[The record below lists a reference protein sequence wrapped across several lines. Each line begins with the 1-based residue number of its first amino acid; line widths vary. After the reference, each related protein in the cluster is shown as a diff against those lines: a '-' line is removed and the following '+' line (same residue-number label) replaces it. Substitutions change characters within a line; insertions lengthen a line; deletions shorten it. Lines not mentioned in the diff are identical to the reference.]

1 MSIEYIDGIRLYRS
15 LIAGLRRVVSRQ
27 EYLNKINVFP
37 VPDGDTG
44 TNMAFTLTSIEEGIQ
59 NNAYSDIKKMSMA
72 IADSAL
78 DGARGNSGA
87 ILAQFFVGFADGIK
101 DVKKINT
108 DEFSQAISHAKNY
121 SYDALTKPRE
131 GTILSVIRSW
141 SESLE
146 SSSKK
151 SNDFLTILSSGLI
164 NAQKALEKTPQQLE
178 VLAKAGVLDAG
189 AQGFVDM
196 LSGIQEFIELGSITE
211 TDLTIIESF
220 EKEVITTTNEKYQ
233 YCTECIILG
242 ENIPR
247 RLLKE
252 RLMDLGDSI
261 VLAGTKIKAKVHIHS
276 DEPHKVFTLCKE
288 YGSIQGEKTDDMI
301 KQQADAHSSHS
312 STAIIVD
319 SGCDLP
325 EEIIDNMNIHVI
337 PVRLNF
343 GNTHYV
349 DKVSLTSD
357 EFWKELKT
365 NPNHPQTSQPSPG
378 DFRRQYQFLSSH
390 YESAI
395 SIHLPEALSG
405 TYQSAITAAKSLS
418 TFSVNILDSFS
429 GTIGTGLIAMRTA
442 EAIAKGKNINEVK
455 IIAKQAIENTQL
467 YVGLD
472 NLDNIVKGGR
482 ISPTVQKIANFFK
495 INPYLAFKKDG
506 LKPVGISFGN
516 NDKANKFRKFV
527 ENKIPKNKKVRIG
540 ISHAQMN
547 IFVENWIKSLINRFG
562 ENNVI
567 TTDIGPAL
575 GVHTGPKVL
584 CFAIQILNDNLN
596 K

>member
-1 MSIEYIDGIRLYRS
+1 MSIKYIDGIRLYRS
-15 LIAGLRRVVSRQ
+15 LLAGLRRVVSRQ

-44 TNMAFTLTSIEEGIQ
+44 TNMAYTLTSIEERIQ

-196 LSGIQEFIELGSITE
+196 LSGIQEFVELGSITE

-442 EAIAKGKNINEVK
+442 EAIAKGKNTNEVK

>member
-15 LIAGLRRVVSRQ
+15 LLAGLRRVVSRQ

-44 TNMAFTLTSIEEGIQ
+44 TNMAYTLTSIEERIQ

-196 LSGIQEFIELGSITE
+196 LSGIQEFVELGSITE

-301 KQQADAHSSHS
+301 KQQVDAHSSHS
-312 STAIIVD
+312 SIAIIVD

>member
-196 LSGIQEFIELGSITE
+196 LSGIQEFVELGSITE

-312 STAIIVD
+312 SIAIIVD

-405 TYQSAITAAKSLS
+405 TYQSAITAEKSLS

>member
-196 LSGIQEFIELGSITE
+196 LSGIQEFVELGSITE

-325 EEIIDNMNIHVI
+325 EEIIDTMNIHVI

>member
-196 LSGIQEFIELGSITE
+196 LSGIQEFVELGSITE

-325 EEIIDNMNIHVI
+325 EEIIDTMNIHVI

-349 DKVSLTSD
+349 DKVSFTSD

>member
-1 MSIEYIDGIRLYRS
+1 MAIEYIDGIRLYRS
-15 LIAGLRRVVSRQ
+15 ITAGLRRVVSRQ

-44 TNMAFTLTSIEEGIQ
+44 TNMAYTLTSIEDGIQ
-59 NNAYSDIKKMSMA
+59 NNAYSDIKKMSMK

-101 DVKKINT
+101 DVKKLNSA
-108 DEFSQAISHAKNY
+108 EFSQAIAHAKNY

-131 GTILSVIRSW
+131 GTILSVIGGW

-146 SSSKK
+146 TSSKI
-151 SNDFLTILSSGLI
+151 SNDFLSILSTGLI
-164 NAQKALEKTPQQLE
+164 AAQKALDNTPNQLE

-196 LSGIQEFIELGSITE
+196 LSGIQEFIESGSITE
-211 TDLTIIESF
+211 AELKIIE
-220 EKEVITTTNEKYQ
+220 ELEEVATTTNEKFR

-247 RLLKE
+247 RLLQE
-252 RLMDLGDSI
+252 RLMDLGNSI

-276 DEPHKVFTLCKE
+276 DDPHSVFSLCKE
-288 YGSIQGEKTDDMI
+288 YGSIKGEKTDDMI

-325 EEIIDNMNIHVI
+325 DELIDNMNIHVI

-343 GNTHYV
+343 GDTHYV

-357 EFWKELKT
+357 EFWKELEK
-365 NPNHPQTSQPSPG
+365 NPMHPQTSQPSPG

-390 YESAI
+390 YESAV

-405 TYQSAITAAKSLS
+405 TYQSALTAARSLS
-418 TFSVNILDSFS
+418 SFPVNILDSFS
-429 GTIGTGLIAMRTA
+429 GSIGTGLIAMRTA
-442 EAIAKGKNINEVK
+442 EAIIEGKNLDEIN

-467 YVGLD
+467 YVGL
-472 NLDNIVKGGR
+472 NTLDNIVKGGR
-482 ISPTVQKIANFFK
+482 ISPTVKKIANFFK
-495 INPYLAFKKDG
+495 INPYLAFKKEG
-506 LKPVGISFGN
+506 LKPVGLSFGN
-516 NDKANKFRKFV
+516 KNKSKKFRKFV
-527 ENKIPKNKKVRIG
+527 ENKIPQNKKVRVG

-547 IFVENWIKSLINRFG
+547 TFVDDWRKDLIRKFG
-562 ENNVI
+562 DDNVI
-567 TTDIGPAL
+567 ITDVGPAL
-575 GVHTGPKVL
+575 GVHAGPKVL
-584 CFAIQILNDNLN
+584 CFAIQILNDDLN

>member
-1 MSIEYIDGIRLYRS
+1 MAIEYIDGIRLYRS
-15 LIAGLRRVVSRQ
+15 ITAGLRRVVSRQ

-44 TNMAFTLTSIEEGIQ
+44 TNMAYTLTSIEDGIQ
-59 NNAYSDIKKMSMA
+59 NNAYSDIKKMSMK

-101 DVKKINT
+101 DVKKLNSA
-108 DEFSQAISHAKNY
+108 EFSQAIAHAKNY

-131 GTILSVIRSW
+131 GTILSVIGGW

-146 SSSKK
+146 TSSKI
-151 SNDFLTILSSGLI
+151 SNDFLSILSTGLI
-164 NAQKALEKTPQQLE
+164 AAQKALDNTPNQLE

-196 LSGIQEFIELGSITE
+196 LSGIQEFIESGSITE
-211 TDLTIIESF
+211 AELKIIE
-220 EKEVITTTNEKYQ
+220 ELEEVATTTNEKFR

-247 RLLKE
+247 RLLQE
-252 RLMDLGDSI
+252 RLMDLGNSI

-276 DEPHKVFTLCKE
+276 DDPHSVFSLCKE
-288 YGSIQGEKTDDMI
+288 YGSIKGEKTDDMI

-325 EEIIDNMNIHVI
+325 DELIDNMNIHVI

-343 GNTHYV
+343 GDTHYV

-357 EFWKELKT
+357 EFWKELEK
-365 NPNHPQTSQPSPG
+365 NPMHPQTSQPSPG

-390 YESAI
+390 YESAV

-405 TYQSAITAAKSLS
+405 TYQSALTAARSLS
-418 TFSVNILDSFS
+418 SFPVNILDSFS
-429 GTIGTGLIAMRTA
+429 GSIGTGLIAMRTA
-442 EAIAKGKNINEVK
+442 EAIIEGKNIDEIN

-467 YVGLD
+467 YVGL
-472 NLDNIVKGGR
+472 NTLDNIVKGGR
-482 ISPTVQKIANFFK
+482 ISPTVKEIANFFK
-495 INPYLAFKKDG
+495 INPYLTFKKEG
-506 LKPVGISFGN
+506 LKPVGLSFGN
-516 NDKANKFRKFV
+516 KNKSKKFRKFV
-527 ENKIPKNKKVRIG
+527 ENKIPQNKKVRVG

-547 IFVENWIKSLINRFG
+547 TFVDDWRKDLIRKFG
-562 ENNVI
+562 DDNVI
-567 TTDIGPAL
+567 ITDVGPAL
-575 GVHTGPKVL
+575 GVHAGPKVL
-584 CFAIQILNDNLN
+584 CFAIQILNDDLN

>member
-15 LIAGLRRVVSRQ
+15 ITAGLRRVVSR
-27 EYLNKINVFP
+27 EKYLNKINVFP

-44 TNMAFTLTSIEEGIQ
+44 TNMAYTLTSIEKGIQ
-59 NNAYSDIKKMSMA
+59 NNAYSNIKKMSMA

-87 ILAQFFVGFADGIK
+87 ILAQFLVGFADGIK
-101 DVKKINT
+101 DVKQLNAV
-108 DEFSQAISHAKNY
+108 EFSEAMSHAKDY

-131 GTILSVIRSW
+131 GTILSVIKSW

-146 SSSKK
+146 SSSKTL
-151 SNDFLTILSSGLI
+151 NDFIPILSNGLI
-164 NAQKALEKTPQQLE
+164 DAQEALENTPNQLE

-196 LSGIQEFIELGSITE
+196 LSGIQEFIETGLITE
-211 TDLTIIESF
+211 AELTIIE
-220 EKEVITTTNEKYQ
+220 ELKEVEISTNEKYR

-247 RLLKE
+247 RLVQE

-261 VLAGTKIKAKVHIHS
+261 VLAGTKNKAKVHIHS

-301 KQQADAHSSHS
+301 KQQADAHSSHFA
-312 STAIIVD
+312 TAIIVD

-325 EEIIDNMNIHVI
+325 EEVIDNMNIHVI

-357 EFWKELKT
+357 EFWKELEK

-378 DFRRQYQFLSSH
+378 DFRRQYQFLSTH

-418 TFSVNILDSFS
+418 SFPVNILDSFS

-442 EAIAKGKNINEVK
+442 EAIMKGKNFDEVNN
-455 IIAKQAIENTQL
+455 IAKQAIHNTQL

-472 NLDNIVKGGR
+472 TLDNIVKGGR
-482 ISPTVQKIANFFK
+482 ISPTVKKIANLFK
-495 INPYLAFKKDG
+495 INPYLTFKKEG
-506 LKPVGISFGN
+506 LKPVGLSFGN

-527 ENKIPKNKKVRIG
+527 ENKIPKNKPVRVG

-547 IFVENWIKSLINRFG
+547 VFVDNWAKDLINKFG
-562 ENNVI
+562 DNNVI
-567 TTDIGPAL
+567 ITDVGPAL
-575 GVHTGPKVL
+575 GVHAGAKVL
-584 CFAIQILNDNLN
+584 CFAIQILNDDLS

>member
-1 MSIEYIDGIRLYRS
+1 MAIEYIDGIRLYRS
-15 LIAGLRRVVSRQ
+15 ITAGLRRVVSRQ

-44 TNMAFTLTSIEEGIQ
+44 TNMAYTLTSIEDGIQ
-59 NNAYSDIKKMSMA
+59 NNAYSDIKKMSMK

-101 DVKKINT
+101 DVKKLNT
-108 DEFSQAISHAKNY
+108 AEFSQAIAHAKNY

-131 GTILSVIRSW
+131 GTILSVIGGW

-146 SSSKK
+146 TSSKI
-151 SNDFLTILSSGLI
+151 SNDFLSILSTGLI
-164 NAQKALEKTPQQLE
+164 AAQKALDNTPNQLE

-196 LSGIQEFIELGSITE
+196 LSGIQEFIESGSITE
-211 TDLTIIESF
+211 AELKIVE
-220 EKEVITTTNEKYQ
+220 ELEEVAITTNEKFR

-247 RLLKE
+247 RLLQE
-252 RLMDLGDSI
+252 RLMDLGNSI

-276 DEPHKVFTLCKE
+276 DNPHSVFSLCKE
-288 YGSIQGEKTDDMI
+288 YGSVKGEKTDDMI

-325 EEIIDNMNIHVI
+325 DELIDNMNIHVI

-343 GNTHYV
+343 GDTHYV

-357 EFWKELKT
+357 EFWKELEK
-365 NPNHPQTSQPSPG
+365 NPMHPQTSQPSPG

-390 YESAI
+390 YESAV

-405 TYQSAITAAKSLS
+405 TYQSALTAARSLS
-418 TFSVNILDSFS
+418 SFPVNILDSFS
-429 GTIGTGLIAMRTA
+429 GSIGTGLIAMRTA
-442 EAIAKGKNINEVK
+442 EAIIEGKNIDEIN

-467 YVGLD
+467 YVGL
-472 NLDNIVKGGR
+472 NTLDNIVKGGR
-482 ISPTVQKIANFFK
+482 ISPTVKKIANFFK
-495 INPYLAFKKDG
+495 INPYLAFKKEG
-506 LKPVGISFGN
+506 LKPVGLSFGN
-516 NDKANKFRKFV
+516 KNKSKKFRKFV
-527 ENKIPKNKKVRIG
+527 ENKIPQNKKVRVG

-547 IFVENWIKSLINRFG
+547 TFVDDWRKDLIRKFG
-562 ENNVI
+562 DDNVI
-567 TTDIGPAL
+567 ITDVGPAL
-575 GVHTGPKVL
+575 GVHAGPKVL
-584 CFAIQILNDNLN
+584 CFAIQILNDDLN

>member
-1 MSIEYIDGIRLYRS
+1 MAIEYIDGIRLYRS
-15 LIAGLRRVVSRQ
+15 ITAGLRRVVSRQ

-44 TNMAFTLTSIEEGIQ
+44 TNMAYTLTSIEDGIQ
-59 NNAYSDIKKMSMA
+59 NNAYSDIKKMSMK

-101 DVKKINT
+101 DVKKLNSA
-108 DEFSQAISHAKNY
+108 EFSQAIAHAKNY

-131 GTILSVIRSW
+131 GTILSVIGGW

-146 SSSKK
+146 TSSKI
-151 SNDFLTILSSGLI
+151 SNDFLSILSTGLI
-164 NAQKALEKTPQQLE
+164 AAQKALDNTPNQLE

-196 LSGIQEFIELGSITE
+196 LSGIQEFIESGSITE
-211 TDLTIIESF
+211 AELKIVE
-220 EKEVITTTNEKYQ
+220 ELEEVAITTNEKFR

-247 RLLKE
+247 RLLQE
-252 RLMDLGDSI
+252 RLMDLGNSI

-276 DEPHKVFTLCKE
+276 DDPHSVFSLCKE
-288 YGSIQGEKTDDMI
+288 YGSIKGEKTDDMI

-325 EEIIDNMNIHVI
+325 DELIDNMNIHVI

-343 GNTHYV
+343 GDTHYV

-357 EFWKELKT
+357 EFWKELEK
-365 NPNHPQTSQPSPG
+365 NPMHPQTSQPSPG

-390 YESAI
+390 YESAV

-405 TYQSAITAAKSLS
+405 TYQSALTAARSLS
-418 TFSVNILDSFS
+418 SFPVNILDSFS
-429 GTIGTGLIAMRTA
+429 GSIGTGLIAMRTA
-442 EAIAKGKNINEVK
+442 EAIIEGKNIDEIN

-467 YVGLD
+467 YVGL
-472 NLDNIVKGGR
+472 NTLDNIVKGGR
-482 ISPTVQKIANFFK
+482 ISPTVKKIANFFK
-495 INPYLAFKKDG
+495 INPYLAFKKEG
-506 LKPVGISFGN
+506 LKPVGLSFGN
-516 NDKANKFRKFV
+516 KNKSKKFRKFV
-527 ENKIPKNKKVRIG
+527 ENKIPQNKKVRVG

-547 IFVENWIKSLINRFG
+547 TFVDDWRKDLIRKFG
-562 ENNVI
+562 DDNVI
-567 TTDIGPAL
+567 ITDVGPAL
-575 GVHTGPKVL
+575 GVHAGPKVL
-584 CFAIQILNDNLN
+584 CFAIQILNDDLN